1 MTKSSDIRNIILL
14 GHSGEGKTSLAEAML
29 YNAKAIDRMGNIDAG
44 NTVMDYD
51 EEEIK
56 RRMSINV
63 GLATF
68 NWDDKIINLLD
79 TPGSFDFYGESIS
92 ALDVVGA
99 AIIVAS
105 SNLDISVGTEKAIK
119 RIAKYNVPSILF
131 LSKVEKENHD
141 FAKTL
146 AVYREKY
153 PKKFAVIAIP
163 IIQDNLMSGYIDVLE
178 GKAYNTQMQEIDMPE
193 HLKTDYELYLTEL
206 TELAAESDEELLEKY
221 FAGEALTQQE
231 IVSGIKKRQSEDGII
246 FVTGGSSTHN
256 KGVKILMEEIVRCM
270 RNPEEVPPRKAIN
283 DHGEAESVAID
294 SSAPFRGLIF
304 KTFADAYVGKLSL
317 IKVQSG
323 VLRSGA
329 TVYNHTTNKSEKI
342 GTIYKLCGKKQYP
355 VNELVAG
362 DIGAIAKLV
371 SAATGDTL
379 SDEADKRTKFVTPKL
394 PNPVYTM
401 AISCV
406 KQGEEEKIA
415 QGLLKISEED
425 KLFKFTTNPETNEM
439 LLSGMGDTHLDVIR
453 SKLKNRYNVDSVL
466 TEAKIA
472 YRETITAVS
481 EAQGKHKKQS
491 GGHGQYGDVK
501 IRFEPSDKPFE
512 FGDEVVGG
520 AVPRNFIPAVEKGME
535 ECIKKG
541 VLYGFPMVGVKAVLF
556 DGSYH
561 DVDSSEMAFKMAAA
575 LAYKEGIPKAK
586 PVLLEPIDTLI
597 VRVPS
602 TGMGDVLADLS
613 KRRGRILQIDANG
626 DMQEITAEVPVA
638 EITRYAIDLR
648 SLTQGR
654 GSFKTEFAK
663 YDIVPSEVKIKI

>member
-68 NWDDKIINLLD
+68 NWDDKVINLLD
-79 TPGSFDFYGESIS
+79 SPGSFDFYGESIS

-178 GKAYNTQMQEIDMPE
+178 GKAYNTQMQEIAMPE
-193 HLKTDYELYLTEL
+193 HLKGDYELYLTEL

-231 IVSGIKKRQSEDGII
+231 IVNGIKKRQSEDGII

-256 KGVKILMEEIVRCM
+256 KGVKILMEEIVICM
-270 RNPEEVPPRKAIN
+270 RNPEEVPPRKAVSDEGN
-283 DHGEAESVAID
+283 AESVAID
-294 SSAPFRGLIF
+294 SSAPFRGIIF

-329 TVYNHTTNKSEKI
+329 TIYNHTTNKSEKI

-379 SDEADKRTKFVTPKL
+379 SDESDRRTKFVTPKL

-406 KQGEEEKIA
+406 KQGEEEKLA
-415 QGLLKISEED
+415 QGLVKISEED
-425 KLFKFTTNPETNEM
+425 KLFKFATNPETNEM

-466 TEAKIA
+466 SEAKIA
-472 YRETITAVS
+472 YRETITAIS

-501 IRFEPSDKPFE
+501 IRFEPTDKDFE
-512 FGDEVVGG
+512 FSDEVVGG